1 MNENAPNLELRH
13 SGLCRRVCRGR
24 IFDIGFVHKVLL
36 HTHGVFFKTVRV
48 FLYKLAL
55 GMDENA
61 PNLELKHS
69 GQCQIGCRSRIFYIC
84 FLQKVLLHTHGTIS
98 PHTVNISLGSSLGS
112 LGMDKMAPNLEL
124 KHSWPSQRV
133 SRCKILENCTVIF
146 FNFICTANW
155 RVFLKGLS

>member
-1 MNENAPNLELRH
+1 MTRSCTVY
-13 SGLCRRVCRGR
+13 SGKL
-24 IFDIGFVHKVLL
+24 IL
-36 HTHGVFFKTVRV
+36 TVRV
-48 FLYKLAL
+48 FLGKVAL

-69 GQCQIGCRSRIFYIC
+69 GLCRIGCRSRIFYIC
-84 FLQKVLLHTHGTIS
+84 FLQKVLFHTHGTIS

-112 LGMDKMAPNLEL
+112 LGMDKMEL

-146 FNFICTANW
+146 STSYALQIVGF
-155 RVFLKGLS
+155 FLRALVKMASDASSHQYGIVQSNT